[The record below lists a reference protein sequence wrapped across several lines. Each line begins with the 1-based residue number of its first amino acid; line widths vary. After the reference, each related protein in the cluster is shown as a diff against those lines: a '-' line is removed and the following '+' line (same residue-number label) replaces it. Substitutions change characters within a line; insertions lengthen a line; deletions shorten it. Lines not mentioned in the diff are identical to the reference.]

1 MTRVDFYILSAGG
14 NQHRAVFA
22 CRLAEKAVGHG
33 MSTYIHTAGPAE
45 TSRMDD
51 LLWTYRDGS
60 FLAHLTIEDA
70 ERSDPEGR
78 TPVLLGHGESP
89 GNQEGLLINMS
100 TEVPTFFSRFS
111 RVAEI
116 VAGDH
121 DERKTARERFRF
133 YRDRGYQMNTHNL

>member
-51 LLWTYRDGS
+51 LLWTYR
-60 FLAHLTIEDA
+60 
-70 ERSDPEGR
+70 
-78 TPVLLGHGESP
+78 
-89 GNQEGLLINMS
+89 
-100 TEVPTFFSRFS
+100 
-111 RVAEI
+111 
-116 VAGDH
+116 
-121 DERKTARERFRF
+121 
-133 YRDRGYQMNTHNL
+133 